1 MEECTYTMQLYE
13 VKGKKQKQVI
23 VSEIER
29 VQHGDFHKPKL
40 PNQKMATV
48 SKISH
53 VETIHTPKYHLVS
66 SQRLGNND
74 CLF

>member
-1 MEECTYTMQLYE
+1 MQLYE
-13 VKGKKQKQVI
+13 VKGKKQKQVV

-29 VQHGDFHKPKL
+29 VQHGDFHKLKL

-48 SKISH
+48 SKISQ
-53 VETIHTPKYHLVS
+53 VETIHTPKYHLVL